1 VIKKAYP
8 AERALIL
15 APHGR
20 DARIA
25 AQILVEARI
34 DAHVCP
40 KLASLLEQ
48 LTAGADVAI
57 LTEES
62 VSDLETRPLR
72 EWVDSQP
79 TLSDFPFVL
88 LTRHGGGLERNPTA
102 VSLTGIFGNVTFLE
116 RPFHPTTL
124 VSVVQTALRGRR
136 RQYECSRLNDELEAR
151 VQERTEELAAA
162 NRELLS
168 QIEERE
174 RVESTLR
181 QMQRL
186 EAVGQLTSGVAH
198 DFNNL
203 LTVLLGNIRFL
214 ERSLIDKGLDGK
226 VVQRLSNMRE
236 AAQRGARLTDQLL
249 TFSRR
254 QHLEPVATDL
264 NAVLSKVE
272 DLLQSTIGRKI
283 KVETLV
289 SGESCLAMVDQ
300 TQLQLAILNLAI
312 NARDA
317 MGNGGSLCVSTRN
330 VVLAPPNAPE
340 KPPAGKYVEIC
351 VSDTGHGMSKEVRAK
366 AFEPFFTTK
375 DVGKGS
381 GLGLSQVLGFAKQSG
396 GGVCVQTE
404 EGKGTAICIY
414 LPPAQGVATVL
425 QSEATM
431 LVAAPHSGA
440 VILLV
445 DDDNA
450 VRDVTATYLRE
461 LGYQVLEAGSG
472 GAALEVLGSSA
483 AVDLLLLDYA
493 MPGMNG
499 AELSRRARG
508 RRPLLPVLF
517 VTGFAEQDAF
527 KDISERDIVRK
538 PINVQELSTKLR
550 ASLASR
556 PRQLAEQGMPA

>member
-1 VIKKAYP
+1 VSKKIVP

-34 DAHVCP
+34 DAYICP
-40 KLASLLEQ
+40 KLGNLLNQ
-48 LTAGADVAI
+48 LRAGADVAI
-57 LTEES
+57 LTEEA
-62 VSDLETRPLR
+62 VSDIDARPLR

-79 TLSDFPFVL
+79 AWSDFPFVV
-88 LTRHGGGLERNPTA
+88 LTSHGGGLERNPTA

-136 RQYECSRLNDELEAR
+136 RQYECCRLNDELEAR

-214 ERSLIDKGLDGK
+214 EKSLIDRGLDGK
-226 VVQRLSNMRE
+226 VVQRLANMRE

-264 NAVLSKVE
+264 NSVLSKVE

-283 KVETLV
+283 RIETLV
-289 SGESCLAMVDQ
+289 SRDSCVAMVDH

-317 MGNGGSLCVSTRN
+317 MENGGRLCVSTRN
-330 VVLAPPNAPE
+330 VSLGAPNAPE
-340 KPPAGKYVEIC
+340 EPPAGKYVEIC
-351 VSDTGHGMSKEVRAK
+351 VSDTGHGMSAEVRAK

-396 GGVCVQTE
+396 GGLRVQTE
-404 EGKGTAICIY
+404 EGKGTAIRVY
-414 LPPAQGVATVL
+414 LPPAEGAATSL
-425 QSEATM
+425 QSEVTTPA
-431 LVAAPHSGA
+431 AAPHSEA

-450 VRDVTATYLRE
+450 VREVTATYLRE

-483 AVDLLLLDYA
+483 TVDLLLLDFA

-499 AELSRRARG
+499 TELSRRARG
-508 RRPLLPVLF
+508 RRPMLPVLF

-527 KDISERDIVRK
+527 KGISERDIVRK
-538 PINVQELSTKLR
+538 PINAEELSTKLR
-550 ASLASR
+550 ASLAAH
-556 PRQLAEQGMPA
+556 PRKAVADGISV